1 MKRKLN
7 EFYIGLSVIITV
19 LVVIAVIFYL
29 ESHNLLSGGIT
40 INMVVEDAAGISSGA
55 DIYYK
60 GLKVGSVGD
69 TQVSSKGIL
78 LELQITKVDSIPDD
92 SRFTISSSSI
102 IGGKSVQI
110 RPGNSD
116 TYLKDGSTVK
126 GGTGETL
133 SNIIQTTDSTARTIK
148 QAVGNIDTLTNE
160 DTQRKVN
167 RILNGVEESVSLINQ
182 TLKSSL
188 DDINKSVANIRE
200 ITSESKAPV
209 DTIVQRLS
217 LYATKINK
225 SIDNIERAT
234 GDLKTAAA
242 GLNSG
247 KGTAGKLLTDDELYN
262 KINKT
267 IENLNSLI
275 NDIKEHPAK
284 YVHVSLF

>member
-1 MKRKLN
+1 MKRKPN

-29 ESHNLLSGGIT
+29 ESHNFLSGGIT
-40 INMVVEDAAGISSGA
+40 VNMVVEDAAGISSGA

-69 TQVSSKGIL
+69 TRVASKGIL
-78 LELQITKVDSIPDD
+78 LELQITKLDSIPDD

-126 GGTGETL
+126 GAAGESL
-133 SNIIQTTDSTARTIK
+133 SDVINTADSTARTIK
-148 QAVGNIDTLTNE
+148 KAVGNIDTLTDE

-167 RILNGVEESVSLINQ
+167 KILSGVEESVSLINQ

-188 DDINKSVANIRE
+188 DDINRSVANIRE
-200 ITSESKAPV
+200 ITSENKAPI

-217 LYATKINK
+217 IYATKINT
-225 SIDNIERAT
+225 SINNIEKAT
-234 GDLKTAAA
+234 GHLKAAAA

-262 KINKT
+262 RINKT